1 MRSFKGVE
9 LMSKISIIWESGN
22 HIELSLVHDY
32 ELYQN
37 GLCRV
42 YTSYGILQLGCEEY
56 PVKEVRFIE

>member
-1 MRSFKGVE
+1 
-9 LMSKISIIWESGN
+9 MSKISIIWESGN
-22 HIELSLVHDY
+22 HIELSLVRDY

-42 YTSYGILQLGCEEY
+42 YTSFGILQLGCEEY